1 MPNVKQCMQEEI
13 SFPKFVQST
22 LDNHIKQKLIIKIL
36 NLDKKYLLYFD
47 GGIPDY
53 RLTGKLEWTVFG

>member
-1 MPNVKQCMQEEI
+1 MQEEI

-53 RLTGKLEWTVFG
+53 RLTGKLEWTVFC